1 MPHTS
6 RDFTSVAFLQLINI
20 KLCLRLKMRYRQNMM
35 ILEVCVNLEC
45 NKCGITIGQDG
56 VINAI
61 MSV

>member
-1 MPHTS
+1 
-6 RDFTSVAFLQLINI
+6 
-20 KLCLRLKMRYRQNMM
+20 MRYRRNMT
-35 ILEVCVNLEC
+35 ILEVCVNLEL

>member
-1 MPHTS
+1 
-6 RDFTSVAFLQLINI
+6 
-20 KLCLRLKMRYRQNMM
+20 MRYRQNMM